1 MPSPESVYRINKMSK
16 QTYAS
21 DVLKLAFQLVFVRI
35 LKMHMFLFVCVC
47 VLNAAKYEL
56 LVNFVEYFFFSFP

>member
-1 MPSPESVYRINKMSK
+1 MSK

-35 LKMHMFLFVCVC
+35 LTMHMFLFVCVF

-56 LVNFVEYFFFSFP
+56 LVNFVEYFFSLSPRHYMNFSSVTII